1 MGISSIVQIYNLA
14 LNACGERS
22 NISLPTENSR
32 RAEVCNLWYEPVLE
46 QILASAPWPEATR
59 IMYVAEAAE
68 KADGDW
74 LETEPRPG
82 YQYAYYIPDDCL
94 RPQYLA
100 DFTRFEVSYFG
111 DNKKVLHTNTFQ
123 AILVYT
129 ANITN
134 ISLWST
140 ELRMAVV
147 YALSAHVC
155 MALSGKP
162 TRTKMLIDRANQF
175 ITDARISAANEST
188 EQYDSLPE
196 WISGRGFSDP
206 NPQKYIY
213 PLGSLLT
220 YPSFAVD
227 A

>member
-46 QILASAPWPEATR
+46 QVLSAAPWPEATK
-59 IMYVAEAAE
+59 ILYAAETAE
-68 KADGDW
+68 KADSDW

-82 YQYAYYIPDDCL
+82 YQYAYTLPTDCL

-100 DFTRFEVSYFG
+100 DFTKFQISILG
-111 DNKKVLHTNTFQ
+111 DVKVLNTNTFQ

-134 ISLWST
+134 ISLWSA
-140 ELRMAVV
+140 ELRMAIV

-155 MALSGKP
+155 MAISGKP

-175 ITDARISAANEST
+175 ILDARISAANEST
-188 EQYDSLPE
+188 EQYESLPE

-213 PLGSLLT
+213 PLGSLLS
-220 YPSFAVD
+220 YPSFAVN

>member
-1 MGISSIVQIYNLA
+1 MGISSITQIYNLA

-46 QILASAPWPEATR
+46 QVLSAAPWPEATK
-59 IMYVAEAAE
+59 ILYAAETAE

-82 YQYAYYIPDDCL
+82 YQYAYSLPADCL

-100 DFTRFEVSYFG
+100 DFTKFQISVLG
-111 DNKKVLHTNTFQ
+111 DIKVLNTNTFQ

-134 ISLWST
+134 ISLWSA
-140 ELRMAVV
+140 ELRMAIV

-155 MALSGKP
+155 MAISGKP

-175 ITDARISAANEST
+175 ILDARISAANEST
-188 EQYDSLPE
+188 EQYEALPE

-213 PLGSLLT
+213 PLGSLLS
-220 YPSFAVD
+220 YPSFAVN